1 MKILASGC
9 SFTAGKNTWPS
20 YVLPDAEVVNLAVV
34 AAGNQYISQSVIAE
48 MAQNQYDLVLVMW
61 SGLMRKD
68 LQISDTTYQQLEAP
82 IYRKKI
88 NNMSFACVGNMRA
101 GISDSRFAKYK
112 QEYFELVDEES
123 SACQSLLHIIALES
137 FLKNKKIPYRFM
149 SYINYWKD
157 QEKLINLNFGVH
169 KHPTSSTLAEC
180 IDYDNF
186 LFYNQQES
194 FYEFAKNKEL
204 LEEDNFHP
212 TRPAHQAW
220 GEWIGTQI

>member
-112 QEYFELVDEES
+112 REYFELVDEES

>member
-9 SFTAGKNTWPS
+9 SFTAGKNTWPFH
-20 YVLPDAEVVNLAVV
+20 VLPNAEVVNLAVV
-34 AAGNQYISQSVIAE
+34 ASGNQYISQSVLVEASL
-48 MAQNQYDLVLVMW
+48 NHYDLVLVMW

-68 LQISDTTYQQLEAP
+68 LQISDATYQELEAP

-88 NNMSFACVGNMRA
+88 NNMSFACLGNMRDC
-101 GISDSRFAKYK
+101 ISDSRFIEYK
-112 QEYFELVDEES
+112 KEYHQLVDEES
-123 SACQSLLHIIALES
+123 SACQSLLHMIALES

-157 QEKLINLNFGVH
+157 QEALINMNFGVH
-169 KHPTSSTLAEC
+169 KHPTTSSLAKC

-186 LFYNQQES
+186 LFYDQQDS

-212 TRPAHQAW
+212 SRPAHQAW